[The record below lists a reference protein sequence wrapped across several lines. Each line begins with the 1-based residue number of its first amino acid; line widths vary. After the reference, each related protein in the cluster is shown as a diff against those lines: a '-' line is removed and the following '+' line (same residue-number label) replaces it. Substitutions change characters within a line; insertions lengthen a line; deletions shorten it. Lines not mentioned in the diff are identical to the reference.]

1 MKSYELQQFANA
13 EHPNSHEEIYKRL
26 FVLEMNISN

>member
-13 EHPNSHEEIYKRL
+13 EHPSSQKKKEKLKFNGIRL
-26 FVLEMNISN
+26 